1 MENTSESEQSR
12 GVLRLEKSEE
22 VSNTILENSDGDND
36 GIPTYSV
43 ENTEFDSII
52 NEAAT
57 SKADKEQQEQSE
69 QLHDHS
75 QKVSK
80 MTTEKASQIALAGL
94 GQIISI
100 ASELTGKAIDMPPL
114 PAKLFAMLTAP
125 VIQKHHQKFEVNTD
139 DVDLDSWKPELM
151 ALGGVG
157 VAAVPIYLQIAGGEA
172 EEVTSDTKTGGAHG
186 D

>member
-1 MENTSESEQSR
+1 MENTSENGQSR
-12 GVLRLEKSEE
+12 GVMRLEKSEE
-22 VSNTILENSDGDND
+22 VSNTVLENSGVESD

-43 ENTEFDSII
+43 ENSELDDLL
-52 NEAAT
+52 NEAT
-57 SKADKEQQEQSE
+57 TTKAEAEQQEKAE
-69 QLHDHS
+69 QLHGSS
-75 QKVSK
+75 QSVSK
-80 MTTEKASQIALAGL
+80 MTTEKASKIALAGL
-94 GQIISI
+94 GQIIGI

-157 VAAVPIYLQIAGGEA
+157 VAAVPIYLQIANGET
-172 EEVTSDTKTGGAHG
+172 EEGASNKDG